1 MLSALS
7 SRIAAEGINI
17 EAMVNK
23 SRGAYAYTLIDV
35 AACPSEE
42 TVRALAEERGVIR
55 VRVL

>member
-1 MLSALS
+1 
-7 SRIAAEGINI
+7 
-17 EAMVNK
+17 MVNK